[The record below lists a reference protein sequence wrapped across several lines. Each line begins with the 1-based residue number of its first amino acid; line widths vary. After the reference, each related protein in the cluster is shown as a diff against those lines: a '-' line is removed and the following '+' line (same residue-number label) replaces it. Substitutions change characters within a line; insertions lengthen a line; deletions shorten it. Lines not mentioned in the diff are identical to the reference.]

1 MYNIGKN
8 LVKVREDLNITQQ
21 EMADRVGISRV
32 TLYGLEKEK
41 IHIFNESFLRF
52 AEVNKIPL
60 EELILGYKPE
70 VNGHALEQARA
81 EYGMERDALIADYED
96 KISALNAKIEDLTRQ
111 ITDLRDHLETK
122 NEIIAHLR
130 SQIPSEQ

>member
-8 LVKVREDLNITQQ
+8 LARIRENLNLTQDQ
-21 EMADRVGISRV
+21 MADRVGISRM
-32 TLYGLEKEK
+32 TLSNLE
-41 IHIFNESFLRF
+41 NEHTRIINKHVLRF
-52 AEVNKIPL
+52 AEVNDISP
-60 EELILGYKPE
+60 EELVLGYKPE
-70 VNGHALEQARA
+70 ENGQALEQARA

-96 KISALNAKIEDLTRQ
+96 RISALNAKIEDLTRQ